1 MERSAIMSKTIYC
14 GECETFA
21 YEDAEGYGICMKDKA
36 VYRGHDQRNITKCK
50 A

>member
-1 MERSAIMSKTIYC
+1 MSKIILC
-14 GECETFA
+14 GECKKFA

-36 VYRGHDQRNITKCK
+36 VYRCSDKCHITKCK